1 MVLTL
6 RNATETCPLLEK
18 FALHEPKVFFEN
30 GADRAPSSL
39 EKIYFIMDCRRNNRF
54 DPIWG
59 RAVDRLASLSHGE
72 FSS

>member
-1 MVLTL
+1 MVLIL

-18 FALHEPKVFFEN
+18 FALHELKIFFEN

-39 EKIYFIMDCRRNNRF
+39 EKNYSIMDCRRDDRL

-59 RAVDRLASLSHGE
+59 RAVDRLASLAHGE
-72 FSS
+72 FAS